1 MGKRLLALVTA
12 LVCLLPAVAFAAV
25 KLDASFTVPEG
36 KSAVHYSFQ
45 VPGEEFV
52 LLEYT
57 APKESGK
64 MVIHAEND
72 NRFVGDIPL
81 YYSDAGGKVIL
92 KVKNLENR
100 ELGKGEVKLPAA
112 EEYQAPKGQSN
123 AKVKNFVLQ
132 ETAEGFTYS
141 FEAAGTDYMILHFR
155 NKQETGEMAVYPDE
169 NGLYSGEVTLPLTY
183 ARTLSTVQ
191 IRNGKGTKK
200 AEATVRKGFAAPDA
214 PEKREG
220 PLSGLV
226 VCIDPGHQENGQ
238 PFSEPV
244 GPGLPGK
251 KTGTTGMAQG
261 KVTLRKESIVVL
273 EIAFRLR
280 DILME
285 QGATV
290 IMTRER
296 QDIFHTNLERCQI
309 AEDAGAFIMLR
320 LHCDTRE
327 NSKKQG
333 LSLYMPLNSD
343 YAKAVAGKEEYRQM
357 GQIMLDCT
365 KVSAGYALDTS
376 TGTVHQSDQF
386 IGNNWAKMICFLIE
400 LGYMS
405 NPEEDYLLSHPVHQQ
420 RLAEGM
426 AQGVYEIA
434 VFRGLIEEE

>member
-1 MGKRLLALVTA
+1 MGKRLLALMTA
-12 LVCLLPAVAFAAV
+12 LVCLLPAAAFAAV
-25 KLDASFTVPEG
+25 KLDVTFTVTEG

-57 APKESGK
+57 APKESGR

-81 YYSDAGGKVIL
+81 YYSDVGGKVIL

-112 EEYQAPKGQSN
+112 DGYQAPKGQSN
-123 AKVKNFVLQ
+123 AKVKNLVLQ

-155 NKQETGEMAVYPDE
+155 NKQESGEMPVYPDE
-169 NGLYSGEVTLPLTY
+169 SGVYSGEVTLPLTY

-200 AEATVRKGFAAPDA
+200 AEATVRKGFKAPDA
-214 PEKREG
+214 PEKKEG

-357 GQIMLDCT
+357 GQIMLDCI
-365 KVSAGYALDTS
+365 KVSAGYSLDTS
-376 TGTVHQSDQF
+376 SGTVHQSDQF